1 MPPGLRDR
9 VRRRLPLPWRRR
21 LAVLVGGVAGGAGR
35 IGLHNVFDSGGGV
48 PWGTFVANVTGA
60 FLLGYLLT
68 RFLQAGSRST
78 LTIPLVGIG
87 ALGSFTTFSTFTVEV
102 WDLLDR
108 GEPVLAGAYAAASVA
123 LGLVAA
129 AVGMRWAERR

>member
-1 MPPGLRDR
+1 MPSGLRDR
-9 VRRRLPLPWRRR
+9 IRRRLPLPWRRR
-21 LAVLVGGVAGGAGR
+21 LAVLSGGIVGGAGR
-35 IGLHNVFDSGGGV
+35 IGLHNLGGSGP
-48 PWGTFVANVTGA
+48 PWGTFVANVLGA

-78 LTIPLVGIG
+78 LTIPLLGIG
-87 ALGSFTTFSTFTVEV
+87 ALGSFTTFSTFSVEV

-108 GEPVLAGAYAAASVA
+108 GEPVLAGSYAMASIA